1 MFVIQIRLNN
11 INSSIF
17 ICMYVCMFWIIFGL
31 RDGNHWEVVRYL
43 EDFCKSNWM
52 FNGIFIIKLKELDEQ
67 DVKIL
72 QVYYD
77 PLGRQYRS
85 KQQVSRFCTEQDF
98 LYSSASQKAT
108 KARWKALVL
117 LENKKMLGFRNFL
130 VSDWWFNFIE

>member
-1 MFVIQIRLNN
+1 
-11 INSSIF
+11 
-17 ICMYVCMFWIIFGL
+17 
-31 RDGNHWEVVRYL
+31 
-43 EDFCKSNWM
+43 M

-108 KARWKALVL
+108 KAR
-117 LENKKMLGFRNFL
+117 
-130 VSDWWFNFIE
+130 